1 MQWNEAAL
9 SSTIFGGVKL
19 QELLSISTEHN
30 ALFNFSWSTALTSEI
45 MSTQTELQD
54 QIQ

>member
-19 QELLSISTEHN
+19 QELLSISEHN
-30 ALFNFSWSTALTSEI
+30 APFNFSWSTALTSEI

>member
-19 QELLSISTEHN
+19 QELLSISEHK
-30 ALFNFSWSTALTSEI
+30 ASFNFSRSKALTSEM
-45 MSTQTELQD
+45 MSTQPELQD